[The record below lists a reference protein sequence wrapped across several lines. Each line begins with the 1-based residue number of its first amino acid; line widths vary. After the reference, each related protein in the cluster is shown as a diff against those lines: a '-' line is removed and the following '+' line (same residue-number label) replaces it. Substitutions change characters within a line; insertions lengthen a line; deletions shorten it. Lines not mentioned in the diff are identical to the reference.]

1 MNAKQLDEVVH
12 KTQELIKTPTC
23 CQELKEM
30 AEQWLKSVGSENE
43 ALMTQQY
50 MAELKEDLMP
60 IDNLIAFASSKD
72 GQIYFGESKA
82 KEIVRHSQ
90 EIQAQ
95 GAQYCDCPACAIV
108 EDILKIY
115 PDNTIIEFPVILNQH
130 KRKPKKRFP
139 VKLIRFGKP
148 HDFLDYQNKQVQMA
162 CLFC

>member
-1 MNAKQLDEVVH
+1 MSAKQLDEVVH
-12 KTQELIKTPTC
+12 KTQELIKTPTF

-50 MAELKEDLMP
+50 MAELKEDIMP

-108 EDILKIY
+108 EDILK
-115 PDNTIIEFPVILNQH
+115 TLE
-130 KRKPKKRFP
+130 
-139 VKLIRFGKP
+139 G
-148 HDFLDYQNKQVQMA
+148 
-162 CLFC
+162 